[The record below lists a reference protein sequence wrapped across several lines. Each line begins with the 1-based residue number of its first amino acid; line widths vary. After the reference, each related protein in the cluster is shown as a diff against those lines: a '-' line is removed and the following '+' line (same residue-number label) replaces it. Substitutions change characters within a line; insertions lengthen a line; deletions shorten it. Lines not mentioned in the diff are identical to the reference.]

1 MFGNLETE
9 KIRKTRK
16 DNKNAQIRREARA
29 KTRQRKAE
37 RSAKKALRA

>member
-16 DNKNAQIRREARA
+16 GSKNAQDRREARA
-29 KTRQRKAE
+29 STRRRKAE
-37 RSAKKALRA
+37 RSFKKAQRA